1 MIFYLLEKLWCIHLL
16 FCCILLV
23 VEASV
28 DLTTTSAIFLLL
40 YIVPREKTWPLTEMT
55 LREVCQSLGVSRRAV
70 QGYNRNS

>member
-16 FCCILLV
+16 FCCILLA

-40 YIVPREKTWPLTEMT
+40 YIVPRKKNMASYGNDLERGMPE
-55 LREVCQSLGVSRRAV
+55 SRRIP
-70 QGYNRNS
+70 QSCPRI